1 MLLSFLVSGRLV
13 ALNHTG
19 EPFNAPTTLTIVTGD
34 PDSRKR
40 LIGEAIADHITAA
53 KGETC
58 AAIAVTQKD
67 QAPWFRYV
75 NYCNGK
81 SEPKDILVSSSGAKK
96 SGCIMARPLRPS
108 TVQDP
113 HHQDGESDG

>member
-1 MLLSFLVSGRLV
+1 MNT
-13 ALNHTG
+13 A
-19 EPFNAPTTLTIVTGD
+19 TLTIVTGD

-40 LIGEAIADHITAA
+40 LVGEAIADHITAA
-53 KGETC
+53 RGETC

-81 SEPKDILVSSSGAKK
+81 SLPEPKDIILVSSSG
-96 SGCIMARPLRPS
+96 
-108 TVQDP
+108 
-113 HHQDGESDG
+113 HQEEWMQPWLDRYGPALFKIHITRAG